1 MRYSLKLRDWLKAAL
16 MAIGAPVL
24 TFLLDSLNAEE
35 FVFNWKKLVTV
46 AASAGIVYILKN
58 FFTDDTKVA
67 NAIISERIEA
77 AKTDG
82 KG

>member
-1 MRYSLKLRDWLKAAL
+1 MRYTLKLRDWLKAAL

-24 TFLLDSLNAEE
+24 TFLLDSLNADE
-35 FVFNWKKLVTV
+35 FVFNGKKLATV
-46 AASAGIVYILKN
+46 ALSAGIVYILKN

-67 NAIISERIEA
+67 NAIITERIEA

>member
-1 MRYSLKLRDWLKAAL
+1 MRYTLKLRDWLKAAL

-24 TFLLDSLNAEE
+24 TFLLDSLNADEL
-35 FVFNWKKLVTV
+35 VFNSKKLATV
-46 AASAGIVYILKN
+46 ALSAGIVYILKN

-67 NAIISERIEA
+67 NAIITERIEA

-82 KG
+82 MG